1 MKAAVLKEARK
12 LVIEEVPDPE
22 ASPTEVVVKV
32 KDVGIC
38 GSDLHL
44 YSRGL
49 VPPDSIMGHE
59 VTGVIASVGGGVAD
73 WKEGD
78 RVWLS
83 GGAPCGK
90 CEYCLDKNF
99 EMCQHHQSIG
109 LGSLPGGYAEYIKV
123 PTTFMKRLPDD
134 VSLRETALLD
144 TLGCSY
150 HAAVLSA
157 INRGESALVMGAGPI
172 GLFLIQCLKLLG
184 AKPILLSEPV
194 SVRAALG
201 RELGANYVLN
211 PTEDNVEIECQKLT
225 GGFGPDM
232 VFECVGKP
240 STVLESV
247 QLVRRQGKVI
257 WVGVCFDDVT
267 FIPALWFFK
276 QISIQMSFGMD
287 WNDVE
292 TCLKLIQGKKV
303 VVDKLISEIITL
315 EELPDAFERLTRP
328 NSEVKIVVEF

>member
-12 LVIEEVPDPE
+12 LVIEEVPDPK
-22 ASPTEVVVKV
+22 AGPNEVVVKV

-44 YSRGL
+44 YSRGF
-49 VPPDSIMGHE
+49 VPPDTIMGHE
-59 VTGVIASVGGGVAD
+59 VTGTVASVGSGVAD

-90 CEYCLDKNF
+90 CEHCLNRNF
-99 EMCQHHQSIG
+99 EMCQNHQSIG

-123 PTTFMKRLPDD
+123 PTTFMTRLPDG
-134 VSLRETALLD
+134 VGSRESALLD

-157 INRGESALVMGAGPI
+157 IKPGESALVMGAGPI
-172 GLFLIQCLKLLG
+172 GLFLVQCLKPLG
-184 AKPILLSEPV
+184 VQPLILSEPV
-194 SVRAALG
+194 AKRADLG
-201 RELGANYVLN
+201 HELGADFVLN
-211 PTEDNVEIECQKLT
+211 PAKDSTEIECQKLT
-225 GGFGPDM
+225 GGSGPDM
-232 VFECVGKP
+232 VFECVGRP

-247 QLVRRQGKVI
+247 QFVRRQGKVV
-257 WVGVCFDDVT
+257 WVGVCFDEVT
-267 FIPALWFFK
+267 FVPALWFFK

-287 WNDVE
+287 RNDVQ
-292 TCLKLIQGKKV
+292 TCLNLIQDKKV
-303 VVDKLISEIITL
+303 ITDRLVSDVISL
-315 EELPDAFERLTRP
+315 DELPAAFERLTQP
-328 NSEVKIVVEF
+328 NSEVKILVEF